1 MVLFA
6 SGNRHKAEEAAAIL
20 SLEGIGGGVKLP
32 LDCGLVFEP
41 VEDGESFLENALIK
55 ARALYRLLKS
65 AGAVGDGF
73 GGILADDSGLCVD
86 ALGGRPGIYS
96 ARYGERDG
104 NAVTAG
110 ERNRLLLDELRGVQD
125 RRARFVC
132 SAAVLFDENRFVTVQ
147 ETVEGEI
154 AFEERGSGG
163 FGYDPLFLLPERGLT
178 IAELPEGEKHRIS
191 HRGRAFRAIAPFLRL
206 AQGLCEVSLL

>member
-20 SLEGIGGGVKLP
+20 SLAGIEGGVRLP
-32 LDCGLVFEP
+32 LDYGLAFDP
-41 VEDGESFLENALIK
+41 VEDGASFLENALIK
-55 ARALYRLLKS
+55 ARALYRLLKA
-65 AGAVGDGF
+65 AGTAGGV
-73 GGILADDSGLCVD
+73 GILADDSGLCVD

-104 NAVTAG
+104 QAGTAG
-110 ERNRLLLDELRGVQD
+110 ERNRLLLGELRGVED

-132 SAAVLFDENRFVTVQ
+132 AAVILFDENRFVAAQ
-147 ETVEGEI
+147 ETAEGEI

-163 FGYDPLFLLPERGLT
+163 FGYDPLFFLPECGLT
-178 IAELPEGEKHRIS
+178 LAELPEGRKHQLS
-191 HRGRAFRAIAPFLRL
+191 HRGRAFRAIAPFLRPADAL
-206 AQGLCEVSLL
+206 PA